1 MRIPAVIRHSILTA
15 ALLFPSVGFAQDARE
30 PFTLDLYQGTPPGG
44 VPLTTEPENIYQK
57 PGDPIVRVDHVQ
69 KPDIRV
75 FLPAK
80 EKNTGAAVV
89 ICPGGAY
96 AILAIDHEGYQI
108 ARMLNSF
115 GVAGIV
121 CKYRVSKTQPGLY
134 KHPIPLLDARQA
146 MRLTRQHSA
155 EWGIDSK
162 RVGILGFSAGGHLA
176 SCVDTLF
183 DARLPGEDEAV
194 FKTMS
199 HKPDFGVLVYPV
211 ISMSEQFGHRGSRD
225 NLLGR
230 EPDAKL
236 IELMDTDKHVTKHT
250 PPTFLVSTFDDS
262 GVPPLNAMAFYA
274 AMCKA
279 GVPGELHIWEKGGHG
294 YGILPDRGDVAKEW
308 GVRLKKWLA
317 GRGLLGKKA
326 Q

>member
-1 MRIPAVIRHSILTA
+1 MMKSAACLLAA
-15 ALLFPSVGFAQDARE
+15 ALLFPAAALAQEARE
-30 PFTLDLYQGTPPGG
+30 PFSLDLYQGEPPGG
-44 VPLTTEPENIYQK
+44 VPLTKEPESLYQK

-108 ARMLNSF
+108 AKMLNAF

-121 CKYRVSKTQPGLY
+121 CKYRVSKSQPGLY

-146 MRLTRQHSA
+146 VRLTRQHAA
-155 EWGIDSK
+155 EWGVDPK
-162 RVGILGFSAGGHLA
+162 RVGVLGFSAGGHLA

-183 DARLPGEDEAV
+183 DVPLPGEDEAV
-194 FKTMS
+194 FKTMA

-211 ISMSEQFGHRGSRD
+211 ISMSERFGHRGSRD
-225 NLLGR
+225 NILGK
-230 EPDAKL
+230 EADPKL
-236 IELMDTDKHVTKHT
+236 IDLLDTDKHVTKDT
-250 PPTFLVSTFDDS
+250 PPTFLVSTFDDTA
-262 GVPPLNAMAFYA
+262 VPPLNAMAFYA
-274 AMCKA
+274 AMHKA

-294 YGILPDRGDVAKEW
+294 YGILPGRGDVAAEW
-308 GVRLKKWLA
+308 GGRLEKWLR
-317 GRGLLGKKA
+317 GRGILGAVQK
-326 Q
+326 